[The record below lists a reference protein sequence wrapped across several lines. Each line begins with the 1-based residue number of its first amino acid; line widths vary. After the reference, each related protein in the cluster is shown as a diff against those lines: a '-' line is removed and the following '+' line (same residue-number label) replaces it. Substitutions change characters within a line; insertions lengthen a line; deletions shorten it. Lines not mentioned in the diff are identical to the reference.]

1 MSKAGERLLQGA
13 REALEFANGTA
24 NPDLY
29 RVHHADVGDKN
40 DTKENLSSGAD
51 LAHST
56 TNTSLMTEPKIERPE
71 RT

>member
-29 RVHHADVGDKN
+29 RFITLMSEIKMTLRKTCHQVP
-40 DTKENLSSGAD
+40 
-51 LAHST
+51 
-56 TNTSLMTEPKIERPE
+56 TS
-71 RT
+71 RTPQPIPH